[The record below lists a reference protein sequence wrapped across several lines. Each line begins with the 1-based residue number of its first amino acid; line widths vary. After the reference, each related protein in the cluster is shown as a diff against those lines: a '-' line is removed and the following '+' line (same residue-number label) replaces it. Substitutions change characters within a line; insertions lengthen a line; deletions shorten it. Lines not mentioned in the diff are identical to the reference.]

1 MRMRVRKSGAKRAFS
16 LLEVLLVVVILGILA
31 AFVVPNLIG
40 SSDTAKIGIAK
51 AAVAKGGATALAL
64 DLYRTHVG
72 KYPESMKE
80 LSEKPSDE
88 EQSKKW
94 NGPYIN
100 DPNSLKD
107 PWDHEYQYKCPGE
120 HNQDSYDLW
129 SWGPDGQDG
138 TDDDIGNWTKG

>member
-1 MRMRVRKSGAKRAFS
+1 MLGRSRRRTAKRAFS

-40 SSDTAKIGIAK
+40 SSDVAKIGIAK

-72 KYPESMKE
+72 KYPESLKE

-88 EQSKKW
+88 EQAKKW

-100 DPNSLKD
+100 DPGALKD
-107 PWDHEYQYKCPGE
+107 PWEHEYQYKCPGE

-138 TDDDIGNWTKG
+138 TDDDIGNWTNG